1 MTKKDQIKADMITAM
16 KNRDK
21 DRKSVLSFLVGSI
34 KNYEIDNRKEA
45 TDDEVNV
52 IINKLI
58 KQTQDVLAMIP
69 NDRQGLIDENNF
81 TISVLKEYAP
91 VMMDEL
97 SIRQELYSVCEA
109 AGLNI
114 DALTKGDRGKIMGLL
129 MPRVKGKADGKLVNQ
144 VVGEYLKL

>member
-1 MTKKDQIKADMITAM
+1 MTKKEQIKADMITAM

-109 AGLNI
+109 AGLDI

-144 VVGEYLKL
+144 VVGEYLK

>member
-1 MTKKDQIKADMITAM
+1 MNKKEQIKTDMITAM
-16 KNRDK
+16 KNKDK
-21 DRKSVLSFLVGSI
+21 DKKNVLSFLLGVV
-34 KNYEIDNRKEA
+34 KNFEIDNKREA
-45 TDDEVNV
+45 TDDEVNI

-69 NDRQGLIDENNF
+69 NDRHGLIDENNF

-109 AGLNI
+109 ACLDI

-144 VVGEYLKL
+144 VVGEYLK

>member
-1 MTKKDQIKADMITAM
+1 MTKKEQIKADMITAM
-16 KNRDK
+16 KNKDK
-21 DRKSVLSFLVGSI
+21 AKKDCLSYLLGII
-34 KNYEIDNRKEA
+34 KNVEIDNKREA
-45 TDDEVNV
+45 TDDEVNI

-69 NDRQGLIDENNF
+69 DDRQDLINENNF

-97 SIRQELYSVCEA
+97 SIRQELYSVCEE

-144 VVGEYLKL
+144 VVGEYLK

>member
-1 MTKKDQIKADMITAM
+1 MTKKEQIKADMIAAM
-16 KNRDK
+16 KNKDK
-21 DRKSVLSFLVGSI
+21 DKKNVLSFLLCVV
-34 KNYEIDNRKEA
+34 KNFEIDNKREA

-52 IINKLI
+52 IINKQI
-58 KQTQDVLAMIP
+58 KQTQDVLSMIP
-69 NDRQGLIDENNF
+69 ENRQDLIDENNF

-144 VVGEYLKL
+144 VVGEYLK

>member
-1 MTKKDQIKADMITAM
+1 MNKKDQIKADMITAM

-21 DRKSVLSFLVGSI
+21 DRKAVLSFLVGSI

-69 NDRQGLIDENNF
+69 DDRQGLIDENNF

-97 SIRQELYSVCEA
+97 GIRQELYSVCEA
-109 AGLNI
+109 ACLDI
-114 DALTKGDRGKIMGLL
+114 DNLTKGDRGKIMGLL

-144 VVGEYLKL
+144 VVGEYLK

>member
-97 SIRQELYSVCEA
+97 SIRQELYSVCET
-109 AGLNI
+109 AGLDI

-144 VVGEYLKL
+144 VVGEYLK

>member
-1 MTKKDQIKADMITAM
+1 MTKKEQIKADMITAM

-21 DRKSVLSFLVGSI
+21 KKKDCISYLLGII
-34 KNYEIDNRKEA
+34 KNAEIDKKREL

-52 IINKLI
+52 IINKQI
-58 KQTQDVLAMIP
+58 KQTQDVLSMIP
-69 NDRQGLIDENNF
+69 ENRQDLIDENNF

-97 SIRQELYSVCEA
+97 GIRQELYSVCEA
-109 AGLNI
+109 AGLDI
-114 DALTKGDRGKIMGLL
+114 DNLTKGDRGKIMGLL

-144 VVGEYLKL
+144 VVGEYLK